1 MITVLDSVCNKKKR
15 IRYLISRK
23 LNFSKIF
30 IQLAKSTACNGK
42 LMQHFDDISEN
53 LINSSKNSVKEEL
66 TDNFKVSCFCL
77 FFI

>member
-1 MITVLDSVCNKKKR
+1 
-15 IRYLISRK
+15 
-23 LNFSKIF
+23 
-30 IQLAKSTACNGK
+30 
-42 LMQHFDDISEN
+42 MQHFDDISEN